1 MAIVDLG
8 TVEQLDADDIAS
20 DPRNTTRR
28 SEWYFH
34 LEAVAEKF
42 VSGEFEAG
50 KYVKLANFDAP
61 SGARV
66 KTRQLCTRAL
76 PGAEGW
82 EWSFMHTTWIGD
94 DAKRHSSLFATFAP
108 VDETDEVDEVEGDEQ
123 PRLSTDA
130 DDDTY

>member
-1 MAIVDLG
+1 MPIVDID
-8 TVEQLDADDIAS
+8 TVEQLDAEDIAS

-34 LEAVAEKF
+34 LEAVADKF
-42 VSGEFEAG
+42 VTGEFEAG
-50 KYVKLANFDAP
+50 KYVKLAVFDAA

-66 KTRQLCTRAL
+66 KTRQLCQRAL

-94 DAKRHSSLFATFAP
+94 DGKRHSTLFASFQP
-108 VDETDEVDEVEGDEQ
+108 VEEDQ
-123 PRLSTDA
+123 PRLPFDSE
-130 DDDTY
+130 DDTH